1 MSNTSRTTP
10 LSEFRLVTEANMHN
24 RDSYGSTI
32 DLLNEVAEF
41 LEGQADVRDGSDGPR
56 PNKAMEL
63 MARAEIEIER
73 LKRASLRGPESEAEA
88 ACAAMVKWCDKND
101 WGSVPKKLELQM
113 RKACRATQEN
123 SRERTYP

>member
-1 MSNTSRTTP
+1 MSDIRAST
-10 LSEFRLVTEANMHN
+10 
-24 RDSYGSTI
+24 DSTI

-73 LKRASLRGPESEAEA
+73 LKRASLRGPEDEACDLIHQALQQIDYLHQKFQPTGTGEA
-88 ACAAMVKWCDKND
+88 VMARLDAY
-101 WGSVPKKLELQM
+101 L
-113 RKACRATQEN
+113 RKRECSSATPQHTKEDV
-123 SRERTYP
+123 